1 VRVKNLTTPLPDSAC
16 CAARC
21 VCAASTGGFGH
32 CLHASGCDSIQV
44 SSRCPSPCGMERM
57 LPYGSSKVA
66 DMEALEGVGAYTHTP
81 VQRQQTL
88 NWCCVGQSWCC
99 VGS

>member
-1 VRVKNLTTPLPDSAC
+1 
-16 CAARC
+16 
-21 VCAASTGGFGH
+21 
-32 CLHASGCDSIQV
+32 
-44 SSRCPSPCGMERM
+44 MERM

-88 NWCCVGQSWCC
+88 N
-99 VGS
+99 